1 VHRRG
6 KKTKEEGGKPN
17 HTEGEERRNPVGL
30 PSFCHRRAIAVSVK
44 VSIALRS
51 LPLALGPRHTMT
63 IIPLLK
69 ARRRQPTTR
78 HVTALCPPPLI
89 LMPAAHAK
97 ASPATRARRREGGAV
112 WWWDRRE
119 ERNTPQCH
127 PISSDCSVAAAFYC
141 ACALTG
147 RLHIRSTVPSPLVTI
162 VERERLGVERGRR
175 EQEPRA
181 ASPGRMWDALPF

>member
-1 VHRRG
+1 MLKMCLDYSLVSSNDPNKDLVILTILSVHVVMQHLIPMIC
-6 KKTKEEGGKPN
+6 T
-17 HTEGEERRNPVGL
+17 V
-30 PSFCHRRAIAVSVK
+30 SFQESFNLQEACHR
-44 VSIALRS
+44 
-51 LPLALGPRHTMT
+51 
-63 IIPLLK
+63 
-69 ARRRQPTTR
+69 
-78 HVTALCPPPLI
+78 
-89 LMPAAHAK
+89 
-97 ASPATRARRREGGAV
+97 
-112 WWWDRRE
+112 

>member
-1 VHRRG
+1 
-6 KKTKEEGGKPN
+6 
-17 HTEGEERRNPVGL
+17 VGL

-97 ASPATRARRREGGAV
+97 ASPATRARR
-112 WWWDRRE
+112 E
-119 ERNTPQCH
+119 ERNTGGGGGGGREEKNPPQCH